1 MEQERKIKYLS
12 KSEALQRVRK
22 YCAYQERSHSEVRN
36 KLLQYGQKG
45 LDLEEIIAKLIEENY
60 LNEERFAKAF
70 SGGKFRI
77 KGWGKNKIR
86 QQLHVKKISAYNIN
100 QALKE
105 IDNAEYEKML
115 KKIIQKRTVT
125 LRGLTS
131 FEKRNKLARYLITKG
146 YETELVWNILNQMF
160 D

>member
-45 LDLEEIIAKLIEENY
+45 LDLEEIITKLIEENY

-125 LRGLTS
+125 LQGLTS